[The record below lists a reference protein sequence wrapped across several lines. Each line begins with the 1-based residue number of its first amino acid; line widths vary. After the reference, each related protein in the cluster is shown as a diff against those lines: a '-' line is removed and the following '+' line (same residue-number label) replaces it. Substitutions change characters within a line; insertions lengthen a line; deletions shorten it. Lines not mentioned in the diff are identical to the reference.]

1 MIAGINFVADDAVN
15 RTASGQCPKGVV
27 ANLSLGGGRSTAVN
41 AAAAAEV
48 EKGVF
53 LSVAAGNSNDDA
65 YWYSPASEE
74 TVCTVGATD
83 VEDHRAWFSNYGT
96 VVDVFAPGV
105 DILSSWIGSPNA
117 TVSGVAPSL
126 FTFPL
131 VAHSPPFFGGA
142 YLISGILADLQR
154 QRQL

>member
-41 AAAAAEV
+41 AAAAAAV

-117 TVSGVAPSL
+117 TVSGVAPNL

-131 VAHSPPFFGGA
+131 VARSPLFFGGA
-142 YLISGILADLQR
+142 YLISGILADLQ